1 MEAASASAPSS
12 LSNAVSPWPN
22 DWSSRGSDFSH
33 RPGTNVLLWMLLWFW
48 DLVRA
53 LQNPEYAKE
62 TEKGGDQLQP
72 VYQQLKIQK

>member
-22 DWSSRGSDFSH
+22 HWSSRGSDFSH

-48 DLVRA
+48 DLVRT
-53 LQNPEYAKE
+53 LQNPEHAKE

-72 VYQQLKIQK
+72 IYQQLKIQK